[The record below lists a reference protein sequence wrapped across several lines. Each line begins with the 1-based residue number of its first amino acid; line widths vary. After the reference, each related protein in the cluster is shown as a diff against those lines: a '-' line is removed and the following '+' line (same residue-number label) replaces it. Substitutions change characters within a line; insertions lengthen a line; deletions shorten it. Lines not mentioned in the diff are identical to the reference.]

1 MPKGKIYLLPSNLTP
16 GGNPA
21 EVLPL
26 RNIQLL
32 STIRYFVVEELRTAR
47 RFLKACDKSID
58 IDSLHFEVLNEHTA
72 PEQVTRM
79 LAPALEGNN
88 IGVISEA
95 GCPAVADPGA
105 DLVAAAQAADVQVV
119 PLVGPSSI
127 IMSLMAS
134 GFNGQSFAF
143 LGYLPIDAKAR
154 AAAFR
159 QLTRDIAVRHQTQIF
174 IETPYRNNRLI
185 AELATS
191 LPPNLK
197 LCVACDITGQDE
209 QIITRPLAWWRSQ
222 KYDYAKRPAI
232 FLLYS

>member
-1 MPKGKIYLLPSNLTP
+1 MPSNLTP

-95 GCPAVADPGA
+95 
-105 DLVAAAQAADVQVV
+105 
-119 PLVGPSSI
+119 
-127 IMSLMAS
+127 
-134 GFNGQSFAF
+134 
-143 LGYLPIDAKAR
+143 
-154 AAAFR
+154 
-159 QLTRDIAVRHQTQIF
+159 
-174 IETPYRNNRLI
+174 
-185 AELATS
+185 
-191 LPPNLK
+191 
-197 LCVACDITGQDE
+197 
-209 QIITRPLAWWRSQ
+209 
-222 KYDYAKRPAI
+222 
-232 FLLYS
+232 